1 MRKAGEEER
10 RGEERREGHF
20 AECCFATGEFPR
32 HSFHTERRDGRTDE
46 PSGRSA
52 VGANAPVQRR
62 LWSVRPR
69 PPRPA
74 AEVVKKSMKRANSIA
89 PVLPP
94 SPLRTR
100 IRMMM
105 NEGTKPREKKS
116 LSATTTTTTTTAT
129 AKTEIRLR
137 LGIGRKGW
145 AVVSHTAKY
154 YKLTI
159 GEFIMTI

>member
-1 MRKAGEEER
+1 
-10 RGEERREGHF
+10 
-20 AECCFATGEFPR
+20 
-32 HSFHTERRDGRTDE
+32 
-46 PSGRSA
+46 
-52 VGANAPVQRR
+52 
-62 LWSVRPR
+62 
-69 PPRPA
+69 
-74 AEVVKKSMKRANSIA
+74 
-89 PVLPP
+89 
-94 SPLRTR
+94 
-100 IRMMM
+100 MMM

>member
-1 MRKAGEEER
+1 
-10 RGEERREGHF
+10 
-20 AECCFATGEFPR
+20 
-32 HSFHTERRDGRTDE
+32 
-46 PSGRSA
+46 
-52 VGANAPVQRR
+52 
-62 LWSVRPR
+62 
-69 PPRPA
+69 
-74 AEVVKKSMKRANSIA
+74 
-89 PVLPP
+89 
-94 SPLRTR
+94 
-100 IRMMM
+100 M

-116 LSATTTTTTTTAT
+116 LSATTTTTTTRGT

>member
-1 MRKAGEEER
+1 
-10 RGEERREGHF
+10 
-20 AECCFATGEFPR
+20 
-32 HSFHTERRDGRTDE
+32 
-46 PSGRSA
+46 
-52 VGANAPVQRR
+52 
-62 LWSVRPR
+62 
-69 PPRPA
+69 
-74 AEVVKKSMKRANSIA
+74 
-89 PVLPP
+89 
-94 SPLRTR
+94 
-100 IRMMM
+100 MM

-116 LSATTTTTTTTAT
+116 LSATTTTTTATAT